1 MIAAELRKFFE
12 SRGTRYH
19 VYEHEPRY
27 TAQEIADSVHVSGKH
42 FAKTVLIR
50 IDEDPETL
58 ALAVLPGHERIDFAR
73 LGRQLG
79 HAVALASEEVF
90 QRVFPGFELGA
101 APPIADLASL
111 PLSAVFV
118 DSDLAK
124 QDLIAFNAGT
134 LTGVVEMQ
142 WAEFARLTQPRIID
156 YGSVAARA
164 QPAPEARA

>member
-1 MIAAELRKFFE
+1 MLAEELLQSPRIAR
-12 SRGTRYH
+12 TRYH
-19 VYEHEPRY
+19 VYEHEPRF
-27 TAQEIADSVHVSGKH
+27 TAQEIADSGACLGKH

-101 APPIADLASL
+101 APPIVDLASE
-111 PLSAVFV
+111 PLSA
-118 DSDLAK
+118 
-124 QDLIAFNAGT
+124 
-134 LTGVVEMQ
+134 
-142 WAEFARLTQPRIID
+142 
-156 YGSVAARA
+156 
-164 QPAPEARA
+164 

>member
-1 MIAAELRKFFE
+1 MLAEELRNFLE

-19 VYEHEPRY
+19 VYEHEPRF

-101 APPIADLASL
+101 APPIVDLASE
-111 PLSAVFV
+111 PLSAVIV
-118 DSDLAK
+118 DSDLSQ
-124 QDLIAFNAGT
+124 QDLIAFNGGT
-134 LTGVVEMQ
+134 LTSVVEMQ
-142 WAEFARLTQPRIID
+142 WAEFARLVQPRIID
-156 YGSVAARA
+156 YGSIAARA
-164 QPAPEARA
+164 APAAEARV